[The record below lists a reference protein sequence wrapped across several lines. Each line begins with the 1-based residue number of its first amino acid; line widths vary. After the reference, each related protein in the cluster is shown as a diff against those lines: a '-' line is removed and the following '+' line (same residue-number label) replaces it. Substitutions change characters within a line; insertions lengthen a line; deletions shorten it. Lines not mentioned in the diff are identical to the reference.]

1 VSQPQLPLLDVYI
14 GYDRQEVVAYHVLC
28 QSILEHTSRPVRFT
42 PINLASLR
50 GVFEREMLPQQST
63 EFSFSRFLTPY
74 LSGFAG
80 WSLFMDCDMLVRGDL
95 AELFALA
102 DNRYAV
108 MVCQHDYTPRDE
120 VKFLNH
126 VQTRYVK
133 KNWSSVMLMNNARCR
148 TLTPQYVQTASGLQ
162 LHQFHWLQSEA
173 EIGALP
179 LVWNWL
185 VGEYEANA
193 DAKIAH
199 FTRGGPYFP
208 DYADCD
214 FADEWRA
221 VRDRAVT
228 AAGG

>member
-1 VSQPQLPLLDVYI
+1 
-14 GYDRQEVVAYHVLC
+14 
-28 QSILEHTSRPVRFT
+28 
-42 PINLASLR
+42 
-50 GVFEREMLPQQST
+50 
-63 EFSFSRFLTPY
+63 
-74 LSGFAG
+74 
-80 WSLFMDCDMLVRGDL
+80 
-95 AELFALA
+95 
-102 DNRYAV
+102 
-108 MVCQHDYTPRDE
+108 
-120 VKFLNH
+120 
-126 VQTRYVK
+126 
-133 KNWSSVMLMNNARCR
+133 MLMNNARCR